1 MWEAANSELTGRAKN
16 KSEIFIAYEEDEEE
30 EEGEALKKG
39 FNWV

>member
-30 EEGEALKKG
+30 GGEALKKG